1 MNETIL
7 IVDDEPANCNAIE
20 RLLLET
26 ELDLRI
32 LKAANADEALAVLK
46 HEPVAMILS
55 DNLMPGIKG
64 VELLTMAKL
73 LHGTTIRVLMTAY
86 ADLETALSA
95 INHCEVFRFVVKPWN
110 NEELLQIIRDGI
122 LRYQLLKS
130 LQSSDEALFRSLVHT
145 IELKDPCTR
154 GHCDRVSELSEQLAI
169 KLGAD
174 KNILPLIR
182 RGALL
187 HDCGK
192 IGVPEETLHYD
203 GPLHGKF
210 LEDVR
215 RHPLMGAEVA
225 RQASLPELLVNII
238 LFHHEH
244 YDGSGYPYG
253 LSGNEIPWEAR
264 IVATADV
271 YDALQ
276 TDRPYRKALSR
287 KEALKTLAGMAGI
300 ELDPAIASAFQDL

>member
-1 MNETIL
+1 MNETVL
-7 IVDDEPANCNAIE
+7 LVDDEPAICNAIE
-20 RLLLET
+20 RLLLDAD
-26 ELDLRI
+26 LHLRI
-32 LKAANADEALAVLK
+32 LKAANADEALTVLK
-46 HEPVAMILS
+46 REPVALILS

-73 LHGTTIRVLMTAY
+73 LHGTTVRVLMTAY

-110 NEELLQIIRDGI
+110 NEGLLQVIRDGI
-122 LRYQLLKS
+122 LRYQLLRS
-130 LQSSDEALFRSLVHT
+130 LQSSDEALFRSLVQT
-145 IELKDPCTR
+145 IELKDPYTR
-154 GHCDRVSELSEQLAI
+154 GHCDRVAALAEQLAI

-174 KNILPLIR
+174 EKIVPLIR

-203 GPLHGKF
+203 GPLHGKS

-225 RQASLPELLVNII
+225 REASLPELLVNII

-264 IVATADV
+264 VVATADV

-276 TDRPYRKALSR
+276 SDRPYRKALNR
-287 KEALKTLAGMAGI
+287 REAMTTLAGMAGTV
-300 ELDPAIASAFQDL
+300 LDPAIVAAFQDL